1 MKDSKK
7 EKLKELKKEDRKI
20 KKGSGGR
27 KKSRKKSKKALWA
40 ALGGCAV
47 LAVAG
52 YAGVGFYY
60 QDKFYP
66 GTMINGVDCSG
77 KDTAYVRELLRDS
90 AENYS
95 LNIKVRGDKTE
106 KIDGSTIQLTYQDD
120 NGADKVMEEQNSWLW
135 PVQLFGDKTYTVNAD
150 SSYNEESLNQAVSAL
165 ACMQDANMTPAQ
177 DARVEDNGTSY
188 EIVPEVEGTTLDKE
202 KTLAAIKGAV
212 DQRQTEISLEEADCY
227 VKPAVYQDNEIL
239 KKDAEQLNKFTSLQ
253 ASLNFGTGTE
263 TVTRDQL
270 KSWLR
275 KGEDGN
281 YYFDTET
288 VKQTVIA
295 WSEKYNTIGQPR
307 DFVTSNGATVHLTQG
322 DYGWRLWQDKTT
334 ESLVNM
340 LNAGQSGAVEP
351 TWLYSGQKHGGNDIE
366 GTYVEISISEQRMW
380 FYKNGTLLV
389 DTPVVTGNPN
399 KGNGTP
405 AGGVWRLKDKA
416 SPSTLVGRYPDG
428 TIEYETPVNY
438 WMPFNGG
445 IGIHDLTSRSSF
457 GGDIYL
463 YNGSH
468 GCINTPLEN
477 ARTIYENIEVNTP
490 VVVY

>member
-1 MKDSKK
+1 MKDHKK
-7 EKLKELKKEDRKI
+7 EKLKALKKADGK
-20 KKGSGGR
+20 R
-27 KKSRKKSKKALWA
+27 KKENRKKRKSKKSKKV
-40 ALGGCAV
+40 LGAV
-47 LAVAG
+47 LGVGAAVILVG

-66 GTMINGVDCSG
+66 GTSINGVDCGG
-77 KDTAYVRELLRDS
+77 KDIAYVRELLKNS
-90 AENYS
+90 AETYS
-95 LNIKVRGDKTE
+95 LTISERGGQTE
-106 KIDGSTIQLTYQDD
+106 SIDGKTIQLSYKDD
-120 NGADKVMEEQNSWLW
+120 NEAQEVKKQQNSWLW
-135 PVQLFGDKTYTVNAD
+135 PIQIFGEKDYTVNAE

-165 ACMQDANMTPAQ
+165 TCMQDANMAPAQ
-177 DARVEDNGTSY
+177 DAKVEDNGTSY
-188 EIVPEVEGTTLDKE
+188 VIVPEVEGTTLDKE
-202 KTLAAIKGAV
+202 KTLAAVKEAV
-212 DQRQTEISLEEADCY
+212 DQRQTELSLENAGCY
-227 VKPAVYQDNEIL
+227 VQPAVRQDDESL

-253 ASLNFGTGTE
+253 ASLDFGTGTE
-263 TVTRDQL
+263 NVTRDQL
-270 KSWLR
+270 KSWLK
-275 KGEDGN
+275 KGDDGK

-307 DFVTSNGATVHLTQG
+307 DFVTSEGATVHLTQG

-340 LNAGQSGAVEP
+340 LNAGQSGPVEP
-351 TWLYSGQKHGGNDIE
+351 TWLYSGEKHGGNDID

-405 AGGVWRLKDKA
+405 SGGVCRLKDKA
-416 SPSTLVGRYPDG
+416 SPSTLVGRNPDG
-428 TIEYETPVNY
+428 SIEYETPVNY

-445 IGIHDLTSRSSF
+445 VGIHDLTSRTSF

>member
-1 MKDSKK
+1 MKDHKK
-7 EKLKELKKEDRKI
+7 EKLKALKKADGK
-20 KKGSGGR
+20 R
-27 KKSRKKSKKALWA
+27 KKENRKKRKSKKSKKV
-40 ALGGCAV
+40 LGAV
-47 LAVAG
+47 LGVGAAVILVG

-66 GTMINGVDCSG
+66 GTSINGVDCGG
-77 KDTAYVRELLRDS
+77 KDIAYVRELLKNS
-90 AENYS
+90 AETYS
-95 LNIKVRGDKTE
+95 LTISERGGQTE
-106 KIDGSTIQLTYQDD
+106 SIDGKTIQLSYKDD
-120 NGADKVMEEQNSWLW
+120 NEAQEVKKQQNSWLW
-135 PVQLFGDKTYTVNAD
+135 PIQNFGEKDYTVNAE

-165 ACMQDANMTPAQ
+165 TCMQDANMTPAQ
-177 DARVEDNGTSY
+177 DAKVEDNGTSY
-188 EIVPEVEGTTLDKE
+188 VIVPEVEGTTLDKE
-202 KTLAAIKGAV
+202 KTLAAVKEAV
-212 DQRQTEISLEEADCY
+212 DQRQTELSLENAGCY
-227 VKPAVYQDNEIL
+227 VQPAVRQDDESL

-253 ASLNFGTGTE
+253 ASLDFGTGTE

-270 KSWLR
+270 KSWLK
-275 KGEDGN
+275 KGDDGK

-307 DFVTSNGATVHLTQG
+307 DFVTSEGATVHLTQG

-340 LNAGQSGAVEP
+340 LNAGQSGPVEP
-351 TWLYSGQKHGGNDIE
+351 TWLYSGEKHGGNDID

-405 AGGVWRLKDKA
+405 SGGVWRLKDKA
-416 SPSTLVGRYPDG
+416 SPSTLVGRNPDG
-428 TIEYETPVNY
+428 SIEYETPVNY

-445 IGIHDLTSRSSF
+445 VGIHDLTSRTSF